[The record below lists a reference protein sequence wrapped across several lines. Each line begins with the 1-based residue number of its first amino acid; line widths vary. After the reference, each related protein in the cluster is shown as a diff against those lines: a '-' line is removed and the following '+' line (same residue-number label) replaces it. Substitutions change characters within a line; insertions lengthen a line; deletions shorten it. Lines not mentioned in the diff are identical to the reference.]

1 MHNLRDRGGRACT
14 RMNVPEVTKEVSEDN
29 VDQELDGCN
38 LLFYLF
44 FTVIPSNIC
53 VFNSCRPFV
62 VNTFSTGLVSVEV
75 SSVSRL
81 GHLTEFKSLIIVI
94 VGFQNFV
101 CYLVWAVCLSWSSN
115 Y

>member
-1 MHNLRDRGGRACT
+1 MKNLDK
-14 RMNVPEVTKEVSEDN
+14 KEV
-29 VDQELDGCN
+29 ELFII
-38 LLFYLF
+38 LSIFYRR
-44 FTVIPSNIC
+44 PSNTC
-53 VFNSCRPFV
+53 VFLSCRSFV
-62 VNTFSTGLVSVEV
+62 VNTTFSTGLVSVEV